1 MRGEPNTKITLTIAR
16 KDEDKPIILTI
27 TREEIR
33 VQSVKSKVVE
43 PGYAWLRMTQFQE
56 PTVDDMSKKLA
67 AIYAQEPNLKG
78 MVLDLR
84 NDPGGVLPGAIG
96 VAAAFLPKDSVVV
109 STNGQFRAPSRPS
122 TPREFTLPTR
132 CRIRCRACRP
142 PSRRCRWWSWS
153 TAARPRPPKSWPVPC
168 RTTSA
173 PPSWVRRPSA
183 RVRCT
188 VRLPPEKN
196 TAVKLTTAR
205 YYTPKAVPSRRA
217 ASCRTSWWTKP
228 GWRWPERPAP
238 A

>member
-1 MRGEPNTKITLTIAR
+1 
-16 KDEDKPIILTI
+16 
-27 TREEIR
+27 

-109 STNGQFRAPSRPS
+109 STNGQLPSS
-122 TPREFTLPTR
+122 KQTFY
-132 CRIRCRACRP
+132 
-142 PSRRCRWWSWS
+142 
-153 TAARPRPPKSWPVPC
+153 AARVLRCQPAVG
-168 RTTSA
+168 SA
-173 PPSWVRRPSA
+173 VAPAGRHQEGADGGAGQQRLGLGLRNRGRCPAGLQA
-183 RVRCT
+183 RHHHGYAVLRQGFGADRD
-188 VRLPPEKN
+188 RLPPEKN